1 MGLFWAKWGYLGVLF
16 GEISVNNTGSL
27 TKKAVWMYLIR
38 SIFLTSV
45 VSPEGFTVGNCLRDT
60 SFSSVA
66 NEISRTQAAVERDIM
81 SGIRGSKSKL

>member
-38 SIFLTSV
+38 SVFLTFV
-45 VSPEGFTVGNCLRDT
+45 VSPRGFTVGNCPREIN
-60 SFSSVA
+60 FSSVA
-66 NEISRTQAAVERDIM
+66 NEMSRTQAAVERGIM
-81 SGIRGSKSKL
+81 SGIRGSKSKS